1 MDIVIGRTTPVL
13 SDPSKENVPDPTG
26 KKVIRRDRRK
36 KREDRRRS
44 VREGIYVTI
53 SVKDDRRVVRDR
65 RRKPR

>member
-13 SDPSKENVPDPTG
+13 SDPSKENVNDPTG
-26 KKVIRRDRRK
+26 KNVIRRDRRK
-36 KREDRRRS
+36 NREDRRRS